1 MREVVVALALGARRL
16 LVLALAAALLV
27 AAAQAAYAQKR
38 ISNSPYILYLTTS
51 NPREVKTSFHPGETI
66 YIRLSNTDPN
76 DHKVSF
82 TLEIIDPNNKVVNTY
97 SAANILIP
105 GNGQR
110 LIYQW
115 QVPEGAPTGQWT
127 ITIRLT
133 DDTGAT
139 YTDSVYFQVVAPAPA
154 VPPAPQKPV
163 QQQGGV
169 PLALVIGIVIAIV
182 VVAALAVVLAMRGK
196 KKAEEE
202 YAPPGGAPVPGTGAP
217 TAPGPT
223 GPVAGPVPPPP
234 AAPPAGEETTV
245 VPGGAPAAPAAPAP
259 TGGETVV
266 TLAKLVAPNGKVI
279 PIVSTRQAF
288 GREDFQDIVPPESLR
303 LISRRSKPQFEI
315 FFDPNT
321 KQFYIVDNN
330 SANGTYLNG
339 VNIRGKG
346 PQPLKNGDKI
356 SPAGVIELTFQA

>member
-1 MREVVVALALGARRL
+1 LALGARRV
-16 LVLALAAALLV
+16 LVLALAAAVLL
-27 AAAQAAYAQKR
+27 AAAAHVAYAQKR
-38 ISNSPYILYLTTS
+38 IANSPYVVYLTTA
-51 NPREVKTSFHPGETI
+51 NPREVKTSFEQGETL

-82 TLEIIDPNNKVVNTY
+82 TLEIIDPENRVVNTY
-97 SAANILIP
+97 SAAGILIP

-115 QVPEGAPTGQWT
+115 QIPESAPTGRWT
-127 ITIRLT
+127 ITIRLA

-139 YTDSVYFQVVAPAPA
+139 YTDSIYFTVTSPAPM
-154 VPPAPQKPV
+154 VPPVTQRQQV
-163 QQQGGV
+163 QQGGI
-169 PLALVIGIVIAIV
+169 PLALVIGVAIAIV
-182 VVAALAVVLAMRGK
+182 VIAIAAILVAMRGK
-196 KKAEEE
+196 KKAQEE
-202 YAPPGGAPVPGTGAP
+202 YAPPGGAPVPGAATTP
-217 TAPGPT
+217 TTPV
-223 GPVAGPVPPPP
+223 GPVTGPVPPPP
-234 AAPPAGEETTV
+234 VSPPAGEETTV
-245 VPGGAPAAPAAPAP
+245 VPGAAPAAPSQPPAS
-259 TGGETVV
+259 GETVI

-279 PIVSTRQAF
+279 PIVGTRQAF
-288 GREDFQDIVPPESLR
+288 GREDFQDLVPPESLR